1 MEKIVLQESYVT
13 DLRKRTI
20 TSFIDICILKE
31 LEQETD
37 LSSYDA
43 MLLIHKKFGV
53 LISPGTVYSAVYSLE
68 RRGLVGCTQNHGRA
82 ACMLTEKGKEML
94 EDLKRAKSELHVLWA
109 TLF

>member
-1 MEKIVLQESYVT
+1 MGKIVLQESYIT

-20 TSFIDICILKE
+20 TSFMDICILKE
-31 LEQETD
+31 LEQETGI
-37 LSSYDA
+37 SPYDV